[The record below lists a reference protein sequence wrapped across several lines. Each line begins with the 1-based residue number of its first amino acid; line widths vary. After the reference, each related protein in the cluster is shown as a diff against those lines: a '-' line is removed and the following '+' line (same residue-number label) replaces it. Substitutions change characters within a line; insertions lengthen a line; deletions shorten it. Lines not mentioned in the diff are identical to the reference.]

1 MATLFQRDYRL
12 TLGAI
17 AEVTALRISFEIER
31 TTSSISNTGEIRIWN
46 LSPDTRGRLTEHP
59 GTVLLEAGYLGEIG
73 TIFLGDVAEVSHER
87 PGADWV
93 TTLSAGDGEKSRKT
107 SRVALSVAPGTG
119 YDKVLAILA
128 KKAEVG
134 IGNMIKRAV
143 KGGIRDGGLT
153 GFINGAALSGPT
165 HDEIDRII
173 KALGLEVSIQDDQFQ
188 VLGPG
193 ELAGSPTGFLLT
205 PRTGLI
211 GSPQLGKAKRD
222 KKKQPAGTPPGE
234 RSILRARSL
243 LNPALRPGVG
253 VVVDSIQVDGIFRIE
268 RVTHTGDTHEGG
280 WYSDLEAVPV

>member
-1 MATLFQRDYRL
+1 M
-12 TLGAI
+12 LGAI
-17 AEVTALRISFEIER
+17 AEVTALRIGFEVER
-31 TTSSISNTGEIRIWN
+31 STSSIANIGEIRIWN
-46 LSPDTRGRLTEHP
+46 LSPDTRGRLSEHP
-59 GTVLLEAGYLGEIG
+59 GTALLEAGYRGETG

-87 PGADWV
+87 PGADWI
-93 TTLSAGDGEKSRKT
+93 TTLSAGDGENSLKT
-107 SRVALSVAPGTG
+107 ARVALSVAPGTG

-128 KKAEVG
+128 EKVEVG
-134 IGNMIKRAV
+134 IGNMVKRVV
-143 KGGIRDGGLT
+143 KGGLRDGGMT

-165 HDEIDRII
+165 HDEIGRIM
-173 KALGLEVSIQDDQFQ
+173 KALGLEVSIQDGQFQ

-211 GSPQLGKAKRD
+211 GSPQLGKAKKD
-222 KKKQPAGTPPGE
+222 QKKQPTGAPPAE

-243 LNPALRPGVG
+243 LNPALRPGGG

-280 WYSDLEAVPV
+280 WYSDIEAVPV